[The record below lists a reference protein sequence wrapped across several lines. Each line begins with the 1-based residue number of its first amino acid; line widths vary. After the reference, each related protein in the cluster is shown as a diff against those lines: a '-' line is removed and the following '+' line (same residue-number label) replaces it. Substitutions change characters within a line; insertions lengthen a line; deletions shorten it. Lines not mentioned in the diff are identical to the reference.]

1 MFNAVF
7 REMMSDPFMM
17 PMAPVQPQI
26 VHPVQHIARMVQMMD
41 TMMVHDSMA
50 SMRPVREVEMRIS
63 SRPNVYPVQQPAMTR
78 QSKPTAASK
87 PTKPPES
94 WTVPKPTKEYI
105 MKFILI
111 FNSAYYLF
119 GKLQ

>member
-1 MFNAVF
+1 
-7 REMMSDPFMM
+7 
-17 PMAPVQPQI
+17 
-26 VHPVQHIARMVQMMD
+26 MVQMMD

-111 FNSAYYLF
+111 FNSAHYLF